1 MRVIAGKA
9 RGHPLRSIESRSVR
23 PTSDKIKG
31 AIFSMLEAEAFKRG
45 LAEPGYL
52 ADVEEGGGGFP
63 WPRVLDLYSGSGAL
77 GIEAL
82 SRGAEWVDFVEADAR
97 AREVIAGNLRHTG
110 LTGRA
115 RVHAMRVEM
124 AVSTFVQP
132 YDLILLDPPYGEPNL
147 ELVFRQL
154 CESALVGVYTFV
166 VLEHS
171 RERAVPPHCGPLRLL
186 KTRVHGGTGISIYAS
201 DQEE

>member
-9 RGHPLRSIESRSVR
+9 RGHPLKSIESRAVR
-23 PTSDKIKG
+23 PTSDKVKG

-52 ADVEEGGGGFP
+52 SEVESGFGKFP
-63 WPRVLDLYSGSGAL
+63 WPKVLDLYAGSGAL

-82 SRGAEWVDFVEADAR
+82 SRGAEWVDFVEADAKAREAIAENLRRTGLADR
-97 AREVIAGNLRHTG
+97 ARI
-110 LTGRA
+110 
-115 RVHAMRVEM
+115 HAMRVEM
-124 AVSTFVQP
+124 AISTFAGP
-132 YDLILLDPPYGEPNL
+132 YDLILLDPPYDEPNF

-154 CESALVGVYTFV
+154 CESVLVGASTFV

-171 RERAVPPHCGPLRLL
+171 RRREVPSSCGSLTLL
-186 KTRVHGGTGISIYAS
+186 KTRIHGGTGISIYAAG
-201 DQEE
+201 QKE